1 VQILLIFVDLVAAEA
16 AAPAEAFEGMVQIRQ
31 PVIFERTSDLAK
43 YAVAANVPFG
53 A

>member
-1 VQILLIFVDLVAAEA
+1 MQILLIFAELVAAEA

-31 PVIFERTSDLAK
+31 PVIIEGTSDLAK
-43 YAVAANVPFG
+43 YAVATNVPFG